1 MFNYKQ
7 TYIHIHVCIIDVK
20 IKYNFV
26 YTTCKRHKPGLRHW
40 WESLAVLHQN
50 IFGQF
55 AGTRRMDDTEVY
67 IVVARQKALADE
79 LTKLKINF
87 KKDGLGRKTSKYK
100 SDRLQR
106 LEAIW
111 QEFVTTIS
119 ESSSTSKR
127 IHHMSLGTY
136 QKGFILLIAI
146 LRLCWKRFRPMK
158 IRILS
163 HQPQGS
169 WCGG

>member
-1 MFNYKQ
+1 
-7 TYIHIHVCIIDVK
+7 
-20 IKYNFV
+20 
-26 YTTCKRHKPGLRHW
+26 
-40 WESLAVLHQN
+40 
-50 IFGQF
+50 
-55 AGTRRMDDTEVY
+55 MDDTEVY

-146 LRLCWKRFRPMK
+146 LMAMLEEIQTDEDPDTLPPTTGIMVRRLAPNPTKKRAHFPDSR
-158 IRILS
+158 
-163 HQPQGS
+163 G
-169 WCGG
+169 